1 MGINFHF
8 TISVGYAWNS
18 YIIYWILVVINNK
31 LAKMSLKQVV
41 HQIYCNITLDWTRIQ
56 YRLLKFVT
64 ISYENTIWCTVFES
78 FAIIYGKKDG
88 ISHDKIRLVE
98 NQKRIV
104 YSKQIHKGKLG
115 ANLRF
120 NQYLAKPNIMNY
132 PIWST

>member
-1 MGINFHF
+1 MMHGLQIN
-8 TISVGYAWNS
+8 
-18 YIIYWILVVINNK
+18 
-31 LAKMSLKQVV
+31 
-41 HQIYCNITLDWTRIQ
+41 C
-56 YRLLKFVT
+56 YRLRWK
-64 ISYENTIWCTVFES
+64 E
-78 FAIIYGKKDG
+78 G

-132 PIWST
+132 SI